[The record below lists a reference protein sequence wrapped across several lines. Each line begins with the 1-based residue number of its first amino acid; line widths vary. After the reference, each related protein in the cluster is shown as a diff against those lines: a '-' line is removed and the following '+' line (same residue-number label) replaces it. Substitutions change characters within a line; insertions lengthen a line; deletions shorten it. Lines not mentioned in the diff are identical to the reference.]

1 MERDAASRKT
11 NRFFGS
17 RDLQLYSLIAASVVF
32 LAIFNYLPMFG
43 LIFAFKDGD
52 GSLNIMNGMLHSDW
66 TFDNFTRLFA
76 DKTFW
81 EVFANTVVINLLFL
95 VFNFPMPVIFAL
107 LLNEINTKWFKKTV
121 QTISTLPHFISWT
134 VFGGIVLLMTDMN
147 IGIINPI
154 LELLGLSTPEN
165 PVDLNL
171 AQYFYPKII
180 IASVIKSTGW
190 GSIIYIAAI
199 AGIDQSLYE
208 AAKIDGA
215 GRFRQAISITLPE
228 IRPTILVYL
237 LLNISTLLSNSFEQF
252 YVFQNVANLSR
263 TRVLA
268 TYMYNLGFTYRKY
281 STATALSLCEG
292 ALSLFL
298 LMSTNWLAKKFT
310 GEGILY

>member
-1 MERDAASRKT
+1 MVGQKIAKKHKKFTKRD
-11 NRFFGS
+11 F
-17 RDLQLYSLIAASVVF
+17 QLFSLIGMSVLF
-32 LAIFNYLPMFG
+32 LIVFNYFPMFG

-52 GSLNIMNGMLHSDW
+52 GSLNVLKGMFGAEW
-66 TFDNFTRLFA
+66 TLDNFSALFE
-76 DKTFW
+76 DEEFW
-81 EVFANTVVINLLFL
+81 EVFFNTIKINFLLL
-95 VFNFPMPVIFAL
+95 LFNFPMPVIFAL
-107 LLNEINTKWFKKTV
+107 LLNEINCPWLRKTV

-147 IGIINPI
+147 IGIVNPI
-154 LELLGLSTPEN
+154 LELLGLSTPQN

-171 AQYFYPKII
+171 APYFYPKII
-180 IASVIKSTGW
+180 IASIIKGTGW
-190 GSIIYIAAI
+190 GAIIYIAAI

-215 GRFRQAISITLPE
+215 NRFKRALHITFPS

-237 LLNISTLLSNSFEQF
+237 LLNVSNLLTNSFEQF
-252 YVFQNVANLSR
+252 YVFQNVANLSK

-292 ALSLFL
+292 AISLL
-298 LMSTNWLAKKFT
+298 LIFSTNWLAKKWT

>member
-1 MERDAASRKT
+1 MIGRKT
-11 NRFFGS
+11 LWKRFKKQGA
-17 RDLQLYSLIAASVVF
+17 LQVFVLAGMLYLVVF
-32 LAIFNYLPMFG
+32 NLVPMFG
-43 LIFAFKDGD
+43 LLMGFKDYSISSGIK
-52 GSLNIMNGMLHSDW
+52 GIFTSEWVGLKYFKEFVTEYKFGRLVRNTVALSILKLIF
-66 TFDNFTRLFA
+66 TFPLPILFA
-76 DKTFW
+76 LM
-81 EVFANTVVINLLFL
+81 V
-95 VFNFPMPVIFAL
+95 
-107 LLNEINTKWFKKTV
+107 NEIRNLKFKKLL
-121 QTISTLPHFISWT
+121 QTCSYLPHFISWT

>member
-1 MERDAASRKT
+1 MRKDAASRKV
-11 NRFFGS
+11 NKFLGS
-17 RDLQLYSLIAASVVF
+17 RDLQLYSLLAASVVF

-66 TFDNFTRLFA
+66 TLDNFTRLFA
-76 DKTFW
+76 DKAFW
-81 EVFANTVVINLLFL
+81 EVFSNTVVINLLFL
-95 VFNFPMPVIFAL
+95 LFNFPMPVLFAL
-107 LLNEINTKWFKKTV
+107 LLNEVGAKWFKKTV

-154 LELLGLSTPEN
+154 LELFGLSTPEN
-165 PVDLNL
+165 PIDLNL

-180 IASVIKSTGW
+180 IASIIKSTGW

-215 GRFRQAISITLPE
+215 GRFRQAIYITLPE

-237 LLNISTLLSNSFEQF
+237 LLNISSLLSNSFEQF
-252 YVFQNVANLSR
+252 YVFQNVANLST

-298 LMSTNWLAKKFT
+298 LMSTNWIAKKFT